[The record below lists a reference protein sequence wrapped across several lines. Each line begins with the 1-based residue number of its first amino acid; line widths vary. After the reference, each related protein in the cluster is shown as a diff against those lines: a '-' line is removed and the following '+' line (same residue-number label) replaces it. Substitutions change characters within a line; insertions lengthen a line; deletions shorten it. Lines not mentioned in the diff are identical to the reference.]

1 MGRWTIRAS
10 RWGTLAL
17 LFLILAVLPAT
28 GPGPAAR
35 LAAPTILM
43 GVAADDFEEAN
54 GLITAHSAKPAP
66 QLLVLGEV
74 AFGLS
79 RMLVGGPPPTSAEL
93 LVTGASGP

>member
-1 MGRWTIRAS
+1 
-10 RWGTLAL
+10 
-17 LFLILAVLPAT
+17 
-28 GPGPAAR
+28 
-35 LAAPTILM
+35 M

-79 RMLVGGPPPTSAEL
+79 RMRTGGGLPLSYVAHVVGGPPPTSAEL
-93 LVTGASGP
+93 LVTGALGL